1 MTTDHDLLARIKEI
15 DESLSEECD
24 CDRESN
30 WVCRICRYADPL
42 IKALRAVV
50 EIHAPRDYKPG
61 FRDVKGTL
69 HYVVCGGCSDRAYE
83 PVKFP
88 CFEFS
93 AVEKELG

>member
-1 MTTDHDLLARIKEI
+1 MTTDHELLARIEEEEKWQL
-15 DESLSEECD
+15 DRYGLVVSDPDCSLHG
-24 CDRESN
+24 
-30 WVCRICRYADPL
+30 VFY
-42 IKALRAVV
+42 ALRAVV
-50 EIHAPRDYKPG
+50 KIHAPRDYKPG